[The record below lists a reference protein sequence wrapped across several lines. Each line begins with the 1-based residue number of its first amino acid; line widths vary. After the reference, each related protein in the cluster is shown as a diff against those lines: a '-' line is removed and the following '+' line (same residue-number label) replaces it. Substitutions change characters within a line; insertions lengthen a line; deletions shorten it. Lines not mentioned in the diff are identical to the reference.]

1 MTYRKN
7 VTYRCNRNPFVD
19 QVYRFAGILHI
30 KELLELLD
38 RNPFVDQVY
47 RFSLTPMICYF
58 PMLDG
63 LIRDLS

>member
-1 MTYRKN
+1 MKVSYRK
-7 VTYRCNRNPFVD
+7 R
-19 QVYRFAGILHI
+19 
-30 KELLELLD
+30 